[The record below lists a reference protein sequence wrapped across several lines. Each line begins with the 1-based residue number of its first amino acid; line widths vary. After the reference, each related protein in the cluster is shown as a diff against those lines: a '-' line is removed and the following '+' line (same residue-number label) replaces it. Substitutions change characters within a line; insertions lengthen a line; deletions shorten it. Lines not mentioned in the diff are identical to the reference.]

1 MKTLR
6 GTSQRWAAVLLAFC
20 LLQAPVLLGAD
31 GYRHADEPIGT
42 VRQVYDGR
50 LYPDIQVNTFRNI
63 DRLFP
68 TRTVRRGANVSQIP
82 VHLLPMD
89 DFVFETDEKR
99 YDLFDVLSLNR
110 VSGLLIIQDGAIRF
124 EKYLLGNNEA
134 TRWMSMSVVKSMTG
148 VLVGAAI
155 RDGLIVSI
163 DDPIIRYLPRF
174 AGTAYDGVTVRQLL
188 MMASGVAWSETYTD
202 PASDR
207 RRMLEA
213 QIAQQPDAIL
223 DLMAALPRAAE
234 PGTRWNYSTGE
245 THIVGALVQAVTGRP
260 VADYLSEKLWAPLG
274 MESDATW
281 WLDSPGGLEVAS
293 SGLSVT
299 LRDYAR
305 FGLFLLNGGV
315 IGDQHVLPEGWMEQA
330 STPKIIGGE
339 KIDYGY
345 LLWPLHGRSFAAIG
359 IFGQFVFVDPDRKL
373 VVAMWSAQPKP
384 MGREGVD
391 EYAFLEAL
399 SNYFDK

>member
-1 MKTLR
+1 MKGQHESIGRRTI
-6 GTSQRWAAVLLAFC
+6 VLLAIC
-20 LLQAPVLLGAD
+20 LLQVPVSLGAD

-42 VRQVYDGR
+42 VRQVYDGK

-68 TRTVRRGANVSQIP
+68 TRTVRRGANVSQMP
-82 VHLLPMD
+82 VKLTAME
-89 DFVFETDEKR
+89 DFAFETGGKR
-99 YDLFDVLSLNR
+99 YDLYDVLSLNR
-110 VSGLLIIQDGAIRF
+110 VTGLLIFQDGAIRF
-124 EKYLLGNNEA
+124 EKYLLGNDEA

-155 RDGLIVSI
+155 QDGLIGSI
-163 DDPIIRYLPRF
+163 DDPIVRYLPQF
-174 AGTAYDGVTVRQLL
+174 TGSAYDGVTVRQLL
-188 MMASGVAWSETYTD
+188 MMASGVAWDETYTD

-213 QIAQQPDAIL
+213 QIAQQPGAIL

-245 THIVGALVQAVTGRP
+245 THIVGALVQAATGRP

-293 SGLSVT
+293 SGLSAT

-305 FGLFLLNGGV
+305 FGLFLLNDGV
-315 IGDQHVLPEGWMEQA
+315 IGEQRVLPEGWMEQA
-330 STPKIIGGE
+330 SSRKVIGGE
-339 KIDYGY
+339 EIEYGY
-345 LLWPLHGRSFAAIG
+345 LLWPLHGRSYAAIG
-359 IFGQFVFVDPDRKL
+359 IFGQFVFVDPDRNL

-384 MGREGVD
+384 TDREGVD
-391 EYAFLEAL
+391 EYALLEAL